1 MVYAA
6 AIAAIA
12 ALIGAAIASGDE
24 AKARQIREDA
34 AKKFQNIPL
43 PKLDKD
49 IAEQLPPETR
59 ERYAASTQASRSQA
73 DVMRNLGETVAE
85 KGETVDD
92 TAAYLRSNTQA
103 SGQVAGQRGS
113 LLRSMAVRGLGGSG
127 VEAALMQQ
135 GDQGALDSGAQRGL
149 EQASQARQRHMQAL
163 ATLGQVSGQA
173 RSQDMDALRAQDA
186 IDIFNAEQRRRA
198 REYNLGL
205 PQQNFENQIQ
215 LTSAQANAQNG
226 VAAGYD
232 ASGAKT
238 RGTAA
243 GLGNTAATVGQA
255 YEKKKRDDD
264 FGQG

>member
-1 MVYAA
+1 MIYAA

-49 IAEQLPPETR
+49 IAEQLPPEAR
-59 ERYAASTQASRSQA
+59 ERYAQSTQASRSQT
-73 DVMRNLGETVAE
+73 DVMRHLGEEVDA

-92 TAAYLRSNTQA
+92 TAAYMRANSNA
-103 SGQVAGQRGS
+103 SGQVAGANSQ
-113 LLRSMAVRGLGGSG
+113 LLRAMAARGLAGSG
-127 VEAALMQQ
+127 VESALMAQS
-135 GDQGALDSGAQRGL
+135 DQGALDRGAQAGL
-149 EQASQARQRHMQAL
+149 DQAAQSRQRYQQAL
-163 ATLGQVSGQA
+163 ASLGQVSGQA
-173 RSQDMDALRAQDA
+173 RSQDMEALKAQDA
-186 IDIFNAEQRRRA
+186 IDTFNMGERRRA

-205 PQQNFENQIQ
+205 PQQDFENNVQ
-215 LTSAQANAQNG
+215 LTAAQANAQNG

-243 GLGNTAATVGQA
+243 GLGNTAVTAAQA
-255 YEKKKRDDD
+255 IEKKKRDDD